1 MRAIVMRHGKVDFQ
15 WKKWSTSEQ
24 FEKECKRYD
33 EAPVV
38 DLASE
43 ISRFEYQDIYIS
55 SLQRSRETATQL
67 FGEKNFISTKLLDEV
82 PLCAGIISNKKLP
95 LIFWNISARLQW
107 FFNIYTQKECR
118 KETVYRAEQFINM
131 IAEIADA
138 FISFWRTM
146 LLIRLAD
153 DCNFIRAG
161 TDQVNE
167 YVSKGL

>member
-1 MRAIVMRHGKVDFQ
+1 MGLGEIRMSDF
-15 WKKWSTSEQ
+15 
-24 FEKECKRYD
+24 
-33 EAPVV
+33 
-38 DLASE
+38 
-43 ISRFEYQDIYIS
+43 I
-55 SLQRSRETATQL
+55 
-67 FGEKNFISTKLLDEV
+67 
-82 PLCAGIISNKKLP
+82 
-95 LIFWNISARLQW
+95 
-107 FFNIYTQKECR
+107 
-118 KETVYRAEQFINM
+118 INM

>member
-1 MRAIVMRHGKVDFQ
+1 MSDF
-15 WKKWSTSEQ
+15 
-24 FEKECKRYD
+24 
-33 EAPVV
+33 
-38 DLASE
+38 
-43 ISRFEYQDIYIS
+43 I
-55 SLQRSRETATQL
+55 
-67 FGEKNFISTKLLDEV
+67 
-82 PLCAGIISNKKLP
+82 
-95 LIFWNISARLQW
+95 
-107 FFNIYTQKECR
+107 
-118 KETVYRAEQFINM
+118 INM